1 MNEHLLTDAELWDAI
16 KRDDVR
22 AFDLLFEKYW
32 SAVYSTAFTYSKDTE
47 LCTDVVHDL
56 FLNIWQ
62 KRATLEIQSFKTYL
76 TRATMYGIYRRLKT
90 NNTHKIQY
98 IEDYV
103 KLDYLTED
111 ANEGDEK
118 IRYLELENDI
128 DAIINNLPHRCREIF
143 ILSRKQHLSND
154 TIAAQ
159 LGISKR
165 SVENQITTALKYI
178 RLYLKDIAVLVLLS
192 SLLKK

>member
-1 MNEHLLTDAELWDAI
+1 MNKPPLTDAELWNAI
-16 KRDDVR
+16 KQDDVR

-32 SAVYSTAFTYSKDTE
+32 SAVYSTAFTYSKDPE
-47 LCTDVVHDL
+47 VCTDIVHDL

-62 KRATLEIQSFKTYL
+62 KRATLEIQSFKAYL

-90 NNTHKIQY
+90 DNAHKIQY

-103 KLDYLTED
+103 KLDCLIED

-118 IRYLELENDI
+118 IRYLELESDI
-128 DAIINNLPHRCREIF
+128 DTVINNLPDRCREIF

-178 RLYLKDIAVLVLLS
+178 RLYLKDIAVLMLLLS
-192 SLLKK
+192 LFKK